1 MSAAR
6 LSPYAGYALLLLF
19 LANVENYS
27 QRLIL
32 AILLPAIKTDLS
44 LSDGQL
50 GVLVGGAFGLF
61 FATAGVPLARFAERH
76 GRVRWLSVA
85 IVFWSAA
92 SCSLAAARTFLQM
105 VLARIAVGVG
115 QSVCIP
121 TSHSLLADYVEE
133 EQRPFA
139 FGVHST
145 GGVVGATLCLML
157 GGYLQGHVGWRD
169 ALLWIACPGVVV
181 GALLIL
187 TVREPAHKSSTVSA
201 DPAAVAS
208 LGEVV
213 RQLLAIRSYALV
225 LVAVCFATLIEFGL
239 NQWLPSYYVRQFG
252 LSVSDVGLRYGL
264 AVACGGI
271 PGSLLGG
278 LLATA
283 LARRDRRWLVWFP
296 AAMYCCALPVGLS
309 MLLVSNAGTALVL
322 NGLYSFVIFT
332 TNGALW
338 SACFVGV
345 PAPMRATTSA
355 ITLLIAG
362 ITGLTAGPALAGALS
377 DFWSSRLGDRSL
389 QAALV
394 SVETLA
400 VCVVVPL
407 VLTART
413 LYEPQRSRPG
423 GVRYGRENIAP

>member
-1 MSAAR
+1 MTAAR
-6 LSPYAGYALLLLF
+6 LSPYASYALLLLF

-76 GRVRWLSVA
+76 GRVKWLSIAV
-85 IVFWSAA
+85 VSWSAA

-105 VLARIAVGVG
+105 VLARIAVGVS

-121 TSHSLLADYVEE
+121 TSHSLLSDYVAE

-145 GGVVGATLCLML
+145 GGVVGATVCLML
-157 GGYLQGHVGWRD
+157 GGYLQAHVGWRE

-181 GALLIL
+181 GALVIL
-187 TVREPAHKSSTVSA
+187 TLREPDHRT
-201 DPAAVAS
+201 PTAVEAAS

-213 RQLLAIRSYALV
+213 RTLLAIRSYALV
-225 LVAVCFATLIEFGL
+225 LIAVCFATLVEFGL

-309 MLLVSNAGTALVL
+309 MLLASTASTALVL

-338 SACFVGV
+338 AACFVGV

-362 ITGLTAGPALAGALS
+362 VTGLTAGPALAGALS

-423 GVRYGRENIAP
+423 GARYGRENIAP

>member
-1 MSAAR
+1 MTAAR

-27 QRLIL
+27 QRMIL

-44 LSDGQL
+44 LTDGQL
-50 GVLVGGAFGLF
+50 GVLVGSAFGLF

-85 IVFWSAA
+85 VVFWSAA
-92 SCSLAAARTFLQM
+92 SGLLAMARTFLQM
-105 VLARIAVGVG
+105 VLTRIAVGIG

-121 TSHSLLADYVEE
+121 TSHSLLTDYVEE

-157 GGYLQGHVGWRD
+157 GGYLQAHVGWRD
-169 ALLWIACPGVVV
+169 ALLWIACPGIVV
-181 GALLIL
+181 GALLML
-187 TVREPAHKSSTVSA
+187 TLREPGRGRSTASP
-201 DPAAVAS
+201 DPGVAS
-208 LGEVV
+208 LGEVTAK
-213 RQLLAIRSYALV
+213 LLAIRSYALV

-296 AAMYCCALPVGLS
+296 AAMYGCALPVGLS
-309 MLLVSNAGTALVL
+309 MLLVSNADAALLL

-338 SACFVGV
+338 AACFVGV

-362 ITGLTAGPALAGALS
+362 ITGLTAGPALAGTLS

-389 QAALV
+389 QAALL

-413 LYEPQRSRPG
+413 LYEPQRSRSG

>member
-1 MSAAR
+1 MTAAR

-27 QRLIL
+27 QRMIL

-44 LSDGQL
+44 LTDGQL
-50 GVLVGGAFGLF
+50 GVLVGSAFGLF

-85 IVFWSAA
+85 VVFWSAA
-92 SCSLAAARTFLQM
+92 SGLLAMARTFLQM
-105 VLARIAVGVG
+105 VLTRIAVGIG

-121 TSHSLLADYVEE
+121 TSHSLLTDYVEE

-157 GGYLQGHVGWRD
+157 GGYLQAHVGWRD
-169 ALLWIACPGVVV
+169 ALLCIACPGIVV
-181 GALLIL
+181 GALLML
-187 TVREPAHKSSTVSA
+187 TLREPGRGRSTASP
-201 DPAAVAS
+201 DPGVAS
-208 LGEVV
+208 LGEVTAK
-213 RQLLAIRSYALV
+213 LLAIRSYALV

-296 AAMYCCALPVGLS
+296 AAMYGCALPVGLS
-309 MLLVSNAGTALVL
+309 MLLVSNADAALLL

-338 SACFVGV
+338 AACFVGV

-362 ITGLTAGPALAGALS
+362 ITGLTAGPALAGTLS

-389 QAALV
+389 QAALL

-413 LYEPQRSRPG
+413 LYEPQRSRSG

>member
-1 MSAAR
+1 MTAAR
-6 LSPYAGYALLLLF
+6 LSPYASYALLLLF

-44 LSDGQL
+44 LSDGEL

-76 GRVRWLSVA
+76 GRVKWLSIAV
-85 IVFWSAA
+85 VFWSAA

-121 TSHSLLADYVEE
+121 TSHSLLTDYVEE

-145 GGVVGATLCLML
+145 GGVVGATVCLML
-157 GGYLQGHVGWRD
+157 GGYLQAHLGWRD

-187 TVREPAHKSSTVSA
+187 TLREPAHRRSLPSPN
-201 DPAAVAS
+201 PAGVAS
-208 LGEVV
+208 LGEVI
-213 RQLLAIRSYALV
+213 RELLAIRSYALV

-252 LSVSDVGLRYGL
+252 MSVSDVGIRYGL

-278 LLATA
+278 LLATV

-296 AAMYCCALPVGLS
+296 AAMYGCALPVGLS
-309 MLLVSNAGTALVL
+309 MLLVSNADTALLL

-338 SACFVGV
+338 AACFVGV

-355 ITLLIAG
+355 ITLLVAG
-362 ITGLTAGPALAGALS
+362 IMGLTAGPALAGALS

-394 SVETLA
+394 SVEVLV

-407 VLTART
+407 VLTARS
-413 LYEPQRSRPG
+413 LYEPQGSRSG
-423 GVRYGRENIAP
+423 DVRYGRENIAP